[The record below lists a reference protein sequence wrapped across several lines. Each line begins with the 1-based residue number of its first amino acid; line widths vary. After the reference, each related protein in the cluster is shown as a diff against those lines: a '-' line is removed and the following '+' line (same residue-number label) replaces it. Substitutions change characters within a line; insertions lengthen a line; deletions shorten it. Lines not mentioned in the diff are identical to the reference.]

1 LLVDPW
7 EECVTATE
15 AMPQST
21 QIAADAAR
29 GGLLNR
35 LRGHV
40 DLFLNAGSLM
50 ATTAI
55 TSLFGFAYWWLAAR
69 SAPAEAVGQASA
81 AVSAMTLIGTIG
93 MFGMGTMLI
102 SDLPRLTGRR
112 WELISTCLLVSG
124 SAATV
129 GGLAYVALAHL
140 AVPGLQNALGG
151 TAATVLLVFG
161 IALNAMTLVLDEAL
175 VGLLAG
181 PMQLMRNAWFS
192 VIKLALLGGLAL
204 LPLTITGG
212 HLLLTWV
219 AGMVL
224 SVAVLSRALRRR
236 GMVDSVRPRLG
247 LLRGRGAATFD
258 HNLLNLATYLPRAAL
273 PLVVTAVLSAEA
285 NASFYTAFMVTSF
298 LAMVPGN
305 VALTLFAVASGD
317 KAALRSKVRMGLLIC
332 AVVGLPVSIAV
343 AVLAEP
349 IMGLFGAGYAA
360 SAGTALTIL
369 ALTYVP
375 FVFHHFFLA
384 ISRVQGRVRG
394 AGIFS
399 VFAGV
404 AELLAAW
411 YGGSR
416 GSLTELVAWVA
427 VVMAVETVLVAPVVL
442 RVVLPSRRSAAAET
456 PEGTMSTTR
465 LTLHERAWLPLEYIR
480 TVGPLTGV
488 TADRV
493 RAALIGLH
501 AADPKHRAVSR
512 LDRGGA
518 RWLHMD
524 APTFAGYVRDAVTDL
539 GDGPVDFDAMTR
551 RLQAEPRAHHPVRF
565 LVGGGYVAMKVSH
578 AYGDAGPV
586 NTLLR
591 EVVRAAGAERA
602 AELPPMRRRFALP
615 RAWWNRFGSPSKVRD
630 ALKMARTPHFETG
643 EQRPWAANL
652 TVETARS
659 ADVLGKMRIWRDEY
673 APGVTTSAITFA
685 AFTAA
690 LRELDLRPDMSGA
703 TFLAD
708 ARRYLAEGDTVDSN
722 FCFGPWLSPASLTDP
737 MAIHRTLKAELA
749 TGGMLTM
756 MLLREA
762 KLAVTGAP
770 GLPEPY
776 PAEAPAEPQVR
787 LTFSNQGRHDV
798 LADLPWAI
806 EAAQRVN
813 QSVPTLNGPEG
824 ITLTTSEMGGVLHLE
839 ATFHAST
846 YDPAMVARA
855 LELVC
860 ADPAALIMAAS
871 AR

>member
-1 LLVDPW
+1 M
-7 EECVTATE
+7 TAIE
-15 AMPQST
+15 AVPQSAPNEPAPRHG
-21 QIAADAAR
+21 IL
-29 GGLLNR
+29 GR

-55 TSLFGFAYWWLAAR
+55 TSLFGFAYWWVAAR
-69 SAPAEAVGQASA
+69 TAPAEAVGQASA
-81 AVSAMTLIGTIG
+81 AVAAMTLIGTIG

-102 SDLPRLTGRR
+102 SDLPRLTGRK
-112 WELISTCLLVSG
+112 WDLISTCLLVAG

-129 GGLAYVALAHL
+129 GGLIYVALAHL
-140 AVPGLQNALGG
+140 AVPGLKDALGSP
-151 TAATVLLVFG
+151 AATVLLVFG
-161 IALNAMTLVLDEAL
+161 IALNAITLVLDEAL

-192 VIKLALLGGLAL
+192 VIKLVLLGLL
-204 LPLTITGG
+204 VVLPLNLTGG
-212 HLLLTWV
+212 TVLLTWV

-224 SVAVLSRALRRR
+224 SVAILSRALRRR
-236 GMVDSVRPRLG
+236 GMVDSVRPRLN
-247 LLRGRGAATFD
+247 LMRGRGQATFD

-285 NASFYTAFMVTSF
+285 NAAFYTAFMVTSF

-317 KAALRSKVRMGLLIC
+317 RAALRSKVRVGLLIC
-332 AVVGLPVSIAV
+332 LVVGLPVSIFV
-343 AVLAEP
+343 AVFSDWV
-349 IMGLFGAGYAA
+349 MGLFGAQYAA
-360 SAGTALTIL
+360 AAGPALAIL
-369 ALTYVP
+369 ALTYIP

-384 ISRVQGRVRG
+384 ISRVQGKVRG
-394 AGIFS
+394 AGVFS
-399 VFAGV
+399 VFAGL
-404 AELLAAW
+404 AELAAAW

-427 VVMAVETVLVAPVVL
+427 GVMALEMIIVAPIVL
-442 RVVLPSRRSAAAET
+442 RVVLPSRRADAADL
-456 PEGTMSTTR
+456 PEGTMSATR

-488 TADRV
+488 TAERV

-501 AADPKHRAVSR
+501 AADPTHRAVSR
-512 LDRGGA
+512 LDRTGG
-518 RWLHMD
+518 RWLHLD
-524 APTFAGYVRDAVTDL
+524 APTFAAYVTEAVTDL
-539 GDGPVDFDAMTR
+539 GDGPADFDAMTR
-551 RLQAEPRAHHPVRF
+551 ELQSEPRAHHPVRF
-565 LVGGGYVAMKVSH
+565 LVGGGYVAMKVAHS
-578 AYGDAGPV
+578 YGDAGPV

-591 EVVRAAGAERA
+591 EVVRAAGEERA
-602 AELPPMRRRFALP
+602 AVIPPMPRRFALP
-615 RAWWNRFGSPSKVRD
+615 GAWWQTFGKHPGRWSD

-643 EQRPWAANL
+643 DERPWTANL
-652 TVETARS
+652 TVQTARS
-659 ADVLGKMRIWRDEY
+659 ADVLGKMRVWRDEH

-690 LRELDLRPDMSGA
+690 LRELGFRPDLAGA

-708 ARRYLAEGDTVDSN
+708 ARRYLPEGVTVESN
-722 FCFGPWLSPASLTDP
+722 FCFGPYLTPASLVDP
-737 MAIHRTLKAELA
+737 MAIHKTLKGELA

-756 MLLREA
+756 MLLRES

-770 GLPEPY
+770 GFPDPY
-776 PAEAPAEPQVR
+776 PSTAPADPLVR

-806 EAAQRVN
+806 DPAHRVN

-846 YDPAMVARA
+846 YDPAMVSRA

-860 ADPAALIMAAS
+860 ADPAALIMAA
-871 AR
+871 AGRRV